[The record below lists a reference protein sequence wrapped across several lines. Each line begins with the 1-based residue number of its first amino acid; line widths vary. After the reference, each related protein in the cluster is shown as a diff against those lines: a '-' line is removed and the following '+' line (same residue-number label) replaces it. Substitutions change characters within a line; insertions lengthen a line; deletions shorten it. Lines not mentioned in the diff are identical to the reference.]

1 MFVSVE
7 VFYELNKKLKW
18 FKDYSSSILKMS
30 SPMIIDGVNFDTSDV
45 KYSAPKMNASG
56 GKSIGILNAKSNK
69 ALYVESP
76 AMMQWG
82 IKDWEGNEKFNMT
95 LQFYNPEY
103 EENEDQ
109 AKFLKNMIAFE
120 DKLKEDAVKNSKEW
134 FGKPKMTPDMV
145 EVLFSSKIKYPKD
158 KNTGEPNGKPPTLDA
173 RIPYYDGTWR
183 TEVYDTDGQCLFP
196 NNDDADITP
205 QTLVAKGSKVVTIL
219 QCGGLWFANGK
230 FGVTWKLYQT
240 VAKPYQS
247 LKGKCHI
254 KLSSKLD
261 EQVTSDDIDD
271 AEESSD
277 DVAQVATVDD
287 SDEEEEEVVASAPV
301 VEVQPEPEAPKKKR
315 VVKKVVKKSVS
326 AEAEA

>member
-1 MFVSVE
+1 M
-7 VFYELNKKLKW
+7 L
-18 FKDYSSSILKMS
+18 SILTMS
-30 SPMIIDGVNFDTSDV
+30 NPIIIDGVNFSANDF

-56 GKSIGILNAKSNK
+56 GKSIGILNSKSNK
-69 ALYVESP
+69 ALYIECP

-95 LQFYNPEY
+95 LQFHNPEF
-103 EENEDQ
+103 EENADQ
-109 AKFLKNMIAFE
+109 TAFLENMTAFE
-120 DKLKEDAVKNSKEW
+120 DKIRADAVVNSKEW
-134 FGKPKMTPDMV
+134 FGKPKMSSDMI

-158 KNTGEPNGKPPTLDA
+158 KSTGEPNGKPPSIDA
-173 RIPYYDGTWR
+173 RVPFYDGTWR
-183 TEVYDTDGQCLFP
+183 SEVYDTDGQCLFP
-196 NNDDADITP
+196 CDDSSVTP
-205 QTLVAKGSKVVTIL
+205 QSLIAKGSKVVSIL

-271 AEESSD
+271 ADDDEGSVVVTSTIVEDSD
-277 DVAQVATVDD
+277 D
-287 SDEEEEEVVASAPV
+287 EEEVVEEETVFVAPSPV
-301 VEVQPEPEAPKKKR
+301 VEAPKKKR
-315 VVKKVVKKSVS
+315 VVKKIVKKTVAPV
-326 AEAEA
+326 AEA